1 MKPSSIRSRGYQYKD
16 PAIYRKLMVDT
27 LEYWRDCRPAFYSL
41 LSILP
46 PTSFRIIAD
55 DDYRDVRDEW
65 TIPDFMENRK
75 LFHPRHTC
83 FTIWF
88 KTYIYRSEW
97 YECDPNW
104 NKRPEYFCG
113 VERTVIRTFPELV
126 ELPEYFEPILA
137 CQLRESMLEGKEF
150 DLEPVYRAL
159 RFEARAKF
167 ETMARN
173 CTLRLRYEFQDLVR
187 TLQPFL

>member
-75 LFHPRHTC
+75 LFHPRLTC
-83 FTIWF
+83 FTICF
-88 KTYIYRSEW
+88 RLTSIGPSGTIATRTGTNARSIFAAS
-97 YECDPNW
+97 
-104 NKRPEYFCG
+104 RG
-113 VERTVIRTFPELV
+113 R
-126 ELPEYFEPILA
+126 
-137 CQLRESMLEGKEF
+137 
-150 DLEPVYRAL
+150 
-159 RFEARAKF
+159 
-167 ETMARN
+167 
-173 CTLRLRYEFQDLVR
+173 
-187 TLQPFL
+187 

>member
-1 MKPSSIRSRGYQYKD
+1 M
-16 PAIYRKLMVDT
+16 
-27 LEYWRDCRPAFYSL
+27 
-41 LSILP
+41 
-46 PTSFRIIAD
+46 
-55 DDYRDVRDEW
+55 
-65 TIPDFMENRK
+65 
-75 LFHPRHTC
+75 
-83 FTIWF
+83 
-88 KTYIYRSEW
+88 
-97 YECDPNW
+97 
-104 NKRPEYFCG
+104 
-113 VERTVIRTFPELV
+113 IRTFPELM

-159 RFEARAKF
+159 KFEARAKF

>member
-75 LFHPRHTC
+75 LFHPRLTC
-83 FTIWF
+83 FTICF
-88 KTYIYRSEW
+88 QTYIYRSEW
-97 YECDPNW
+97 YDCDPNW

-137 CQLRESMLEGKEF
+137 CQLRESMLEGK
-150 DLEPVYRAL
+150 
-159 RFEARAKF
+159 
-167 ETMARN
+167 
-173 CTLRLRYEFQDLVR
+173 
-187 TLQPFL
+187 

>member
-1 MKPSSIRSRGYQYKD
+1 MGLLLRPFFFITHLKSFCLMKPSSIRSRGYQYKD

-75 LFHPRHTC
+75 LFHPRLTC
-83 FTIWF
+83 FTICF
-88 KTYIYRSEW
+88 QTYIYRSEW
-97 YECDPNW
+97 YDCDPNW
-104 NKRPEYFCG
+104 NKTPG
-113 VERTVIRTFPELV
+113 VFLRRREDGDPHLPGTGGAARIFRTYTR
-126 ELPEYFEPILA
+126 LPA
-137 CQLRESMLEGKEF
+137 
-150 DLEPVYRAL
+150 A
-159 RFEARAKF
+159 
-167 ETMARN
+167 
-173 CTLRLRYEFQDLVR
+173 
-187 TLQPFL
+187 